1 MSAEKPENIA
11 EEWKKLVEKID
22 AELRAKGLSDEDRER
37 LLREILAEDTD
48 DADDDDGFE
57 D

>member
-22 AELRAKGLSDEDRER
+22 AELRAKGLSDEERER

-48 DADDDDGFE
+48 DTDDDDGFE

>member
-48 DADDDDGFE
+48 DGDDDDGFE